1 MIFEGF
7 RISLLARSR
16 PCGSQQ
22 TSQQHRLRSSARWW
36 SCSRQ
41 HPTRPSWRAARW
53 SWEQKLSPYCSS
65 PSVSNLRAVIG
76 SGMFSRRQVNP
87 GISFSRLAAQ
97 PYLRI
102 MELDF
107 KFFSSKLKSQKHQ
120 FLISYQLDR
129 RTSPEPLPGTIT
141 ALLTGLIIKQK
152 LYSLNCATLYY

>member
-1 MIFEGF
+1 MGL
-7 RISLLARSR
+7 SK
-16 PCGSQQ
+16 PHGS
-22 TSQQHRLRSSARWW
+22 TGSARM
-36 SCSRQ
+36 SDDDRVLVNTQ
-41 HPTRPSWRAARW
+41 LVLHEGQPDGAENRN
-53 SWEQKLSPYCSS
+53 YYHCSS

-97 PYLRI
+97 PYLSI
-102 MELDF
+102 MDLDYQF
-107 KFFSSKLKSQKHQ
+107 LFSSKSKSQKHQ

-152 LYSLNCATLYY
+152 LYSMNCVALYC